1 MGASWGSCFAL
12 EQCTS
17 NGVSENFRRVRACEA
32 GIAEKPALAHQFRVQ
47 INPVC
52 TVAFATT
59 VVIGTLQP
67 LVVLEVAGFQP
78 VLTACAS

>member
-17 NGVSENFRRVRACEA
+17 NGVSENVRRVRACEA

-47 INPVC
+47 INPV
-52 TVAFATT
+52 
-59 VVIGTLQP
+59 
-67 LVVLEVAGFQP
+67 
-78 VLTACAS
+78 